1 MGAEVIEK
9 HITLDKN
16 FKGPDH
22 ICSMS
27 PKEFKIFVHKL
38 RQLEKSF
45 GSNKKN
51 LTKSEKKNIKIVRKS
66 IYASETIKKG
76 DKFSKKN
83 LCCKGHLL
91 KFLMQIE
98 KLYGKTAN
106 KQYLKDDLIKYKLW
120 YNYFCGGMVAQ
131 NKKKIFDFMC

>member
-51 LTKSEKKNIKIVRKS
+51 LTKSEKKISKIVRKS
-66 IYASETIKKG
+66 IYASETIKK
-76 DKFSKKN
+76 KKIN
-83 LCCKGHLL
+83 FQKKIYVAKGHLL
-91 KFLMQIE
+91 KFHQC
-98 KLYGKTAN
+98 K
-106 KQYLKDDLIKYKLW
+106 
-120 YNYFCGGMVAQ
+120 
-131 NKKKIFDFMC
+131 